1 MIRRRRARSNLQVQ
15 FDPPLVDPHG
25 LMLHQ
30 SERGRVALLGSACTT
45 LCERLDEPQPLA
57 LQLFLAG
64 LQRSR

>member
-1 MIRRRRARSNLQVQ
+1 MIRQRRARSNLQVQ

-45 LCERLDEPQPLA
+45 LC
-57 LQLFLAG
+57 
-64 LQRSR
+64 